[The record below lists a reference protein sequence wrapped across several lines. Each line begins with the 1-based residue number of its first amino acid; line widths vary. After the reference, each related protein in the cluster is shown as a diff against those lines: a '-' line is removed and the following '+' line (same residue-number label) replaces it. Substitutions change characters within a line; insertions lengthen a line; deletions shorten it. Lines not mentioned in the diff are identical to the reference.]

1 MNAHLQKKKLSGNER
16 FEGFAIDLMS
26 AIANELSFNVTF
38 QLVKDGQYGKL
49 TDQGVWNGMMKEVR
63 GH

>member
-1 MNAHLQKKKLSGNER
+1 
-16 FEGFAIDLMS
+16 MS

-63 GH
+63 GQ